1 MVSFLWNVKK
11 TTVKTRTLGIAYNV
25 ISALGGMKPVFQER
39 NVAFVANRKPTTVV
53 SNVRLERPVAIVKPD
68 LIRG

>member
-1 MVSFLWNVKK
+1 MFEIHQKDGGKHQVV
-11 TTVKTRTLGIAYNV
+11 VLGIAYNV
-25 ISALGGMKPVFQER
+25 VSALGGMKPVFQER

-53 SNVRLERPVAIVKPD
+53 SNVCLERPVAIVKPD

>member
-1 MVSFLWNVKK
+1 MFEIHQKDGGKHQFVV
-11 TTVKTRTLGIAYNV
+11 LGIAYNV